1 MRLVRVR
8 SKWHTKKVFNKE
20 TTPSPAHGN
29 KPNKQCGRGHY
40 TLAPDTLVRTVGES
54 WRNTCAR

>member
-40 TLAPDTLVRTVGES
+40 APECPQTPWSGPLANHGGRRV
-54 WRNTCAR
+54 